1 MRIRHGVLA
10 LVLAGLTITPLTGC
24 AGDGRTPGAG
34 GRTSAVSPAPGEGD
48 TTELDGLVTLAV
60 RRLATADEVA
70 SAKFGTPQPIDDPAR
85 EHQVLGAVG
94 RRAPEL
100 GTDPTE
106 SSRFFGD
113 QIEANKI
120 VQRGLYQLWT
130 AHPELRPADR
140 PDLTKTVRPE
150 LDQLTDQLLR
160 ALSSTRSVRHAG
172 ASCVQRR
179 DQAAATAGQSLDPL
193 HREALAVALRSVCA

>member
-10 LVLAGLTITPLTGC
+10 LVLVGLSVAPLTGC
-24 AGDGRTPGAG
+24 AGDGRTPGTG
-34 GRTSAVSPAPGEGD
+34 GPTSAASPAASQGE
-48 TTELDGLVTLAV
+48 TAELDGLVTLAV

-85 EHQVLGAVG
+85 ERQVLGAVAQG
-94 RRAPEL
+94 APRL
-100 GTDPTE
+100 GVDPTE

-113 QIEANKI
+113 QIEASKI

-130 AHPELRPADR
+130 AHPEQRPADR
-140 PDLTKTVRPE
+140 PDLSKVVRPE
-150 LDQLTDQLLR
+150 LDQLTDQIMH
-160 ALSSTRSVRHAG
+160 ALSSTSAVRHAG

-179 DQAAATAGQSLDPL
+179 DQASATAGQSLDPL
-193 HREALAVALRSVCA
+193 HREALAMALRSVCA

>member
-1 MRIRHGVLA
+1 MLA
-10 LVLAGLTITPLTGC
+10 LLLAGLSVTPLTGC
-24 AGDGRTPGAG
+24 AGDGPTPGTG
-34 GRTSAVSPAPGEGD
+34 GPTSVVRSAPGEGD

-60 RRLATADEVA
+60 RRLATAGEVA

-85 EHQVLGAVG
+85 EHQVLAAVAQ
-94 RRAPEL
+94 RAPAL
-100 GTDPTE
+100 GVDATE

-113 QIEANKI
+113 QIEANKV

-150 LDQLTDQLLR
+150 LDQLTDQILR
-160 ALSSTRSVRHAG
+160 GLSSTRSVRHAG

-179 DQAAATAGQSLDPL
+179 DQASATAGQSLDPL
-193 HREALAVALRSVCA
+193 HREALAVALRSVCLTPGS